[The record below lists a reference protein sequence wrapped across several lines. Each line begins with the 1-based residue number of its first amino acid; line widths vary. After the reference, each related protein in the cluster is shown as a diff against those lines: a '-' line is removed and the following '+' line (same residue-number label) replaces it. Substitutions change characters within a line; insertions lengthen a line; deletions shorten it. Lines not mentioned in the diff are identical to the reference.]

1 MMAVRRGQEVGVLV
15 PGYSAEVYAPPV
27 GRGGQGLLQGARAWL
42 RAPGVAVAAL
52 GLYGVWYRVCGDR
65 PHRALYVA
73 GDDGAEVRQPCC
85 AAFAIVYPECVL
97 PGHLGA

>member
-1 MMAVRRGQEVGVLV
+1 MWV
-15 PGYSAEVYAPPV
+15 PGYSAHVDAPSV
-27 GRGGQGLLQGARAWL
+27 GRGGQGLLQGAHECL
-42 RAPGVAVAAL
+42 RAPGVAVSAL
-52 GLYGVWYRVCGDR
+52 GRYGVWYRVYGER

-97 PGHLGA
+97 PGHLVA